1 MAEENMTT
9 VNEATETETTENNS
23 EETSG
28 SPVGTILAT
37 GALLIGGIVYAGKKI
52 FRRKKYHTIDH
63 GRFAKE

>member
-1 MAEENMTT
+1 MDEENMTT
-9 VNEATETETTENNS
+9 VNEATETTENNS
-23 EETSG
+23 EETRS

-52 FRRKKYHTIDH
+52 FRRKKYHTVDH